1 MKKEKILEFQVDQTT
16 LSGILS
22 MPDSSSSD
30 VVILLH
36 PHPLYGGD
44 MDNPVITTLERV
56 FLEIHFST
64 FRFHFRGTS
73 NYPEVYDG
81 VGGAMLDSINA
92 IKILEF
98 QGFDVS
104 GIVGYSFG
112 GSVALRLAS
121 SMKVNFAITLSASSN
136 LYSEDSFSIDNLT
149 KIDCPIL
156 MFHGTDDQMVSFSD
170 MNKLSNKMK
179 VKTKKIPLH
188 HEGHFYFHSMPIVTR
203 EVNAFI
209 CELKSNE
216 EL

>member
-16 LSGILS
+16 LSGILT

-30 VVILLH
+30 VVTLLH

-44 MDNPVITTLERV
+44 MDNPVITALERV
-56 FLEIHFST
+56 FLENHFTT
-64 FRFHFRGTS
+64 FRFNFRGVS
-73 NYPEVYDG
+73 NGPEVYDG

-92 IKILEF
+92 IKILES
-98 QGFDVS
+98 QGFAIS
-104 GIVGYSFG
+104 GIAGYSFG

-121 SMKVNFAITLSASSN
+121 SMKIKFAITLSASSS
-136 LYSEDSFSIDNLT
+136 LYSEGSFSFENLT

-170 MNKLSNKMK
+170 MSKLSTKMK
-179 VKTKKIPLH
+179 VRTKTIPLH
-188 HEGHFYFHSMPIVTR
+188 YEGHFYYHSMPIVTR
-203 EVNAFI
+203 EVHAFI
-209 CELKSNE
+209 CELKSNK